1 MTILAPGP
9 VQTATATP
17 ALSARG
23 LRKVFAD
30 VVAAEGIDLDVYS
43 GEIHAVLGENG
54 AGKSTLMK
62 MLYGFYHP
70 DGGRIELHG
79 KPGLFGSPSEARNAG
94 IGMVFQNFTLVPAL
108 TVLENVALADPGRS
122 LRFDR
127 RALAARLVELSQRYG
142 LAIDPHARVA
152 DISVGERQRVEI
164 LKLLAS
170 DARVL
175 IFDEPTSVLAPQ
187 EVDGLLA
194 VLKHLRADGYAVL
207 LISHK
212 MREVFA
218 CADRITVL
226 RRGRVV
232 STGLLGEYTQQRLLE
247 QMLGDRVQEADA
259 FTAAPGTSLGPGIRI
274 EDVTFEGE
282 DGRAALRGVT
292 IDVPRGHI
300 VGVAAIAGNGQ
311 AALSEVLLGLGKL
324 KHGTVH
330 FNGTDVTHRSA
341 GERLASGLGV
351 VAEDPV
357 VQGGVG
363 PMSVRE
369 NLMLTRGPFPGK
381 GSVFLALRKVAHT
394 AAAIAERSPFPMPA
408 LARQLETLSGGNVQR
423 VVLARE
429 IRDHSQYLL
438 AYYPSRGLDVASS
451 RAVQRLLVAHRDEG
465 AAVLL
470 VSEDLDELMALSDTI
485 VVMRHGAVAGILQR
499 PQFDPHHI
507 GKLMT
512 GEAA

>member
-1 MTILAPGP
+1 
-9 VQTATATP
+9 
-17 ALSARG
+17 
-23 LRKVFAD
+23 
-30 VVAAEGIDLDVYS
+30 
-43 GEIHAVLGENG
+43 
-54 AGKSTLMK
+54 MK

-70 DGGRIELHG
+70 DDGQIELHG

-127 RALAARLVELSQRYG
+127 RALAARLLELSQRYG

-232 STGLLGEYTQQRLLE
+232 STGLLR
-247 QMLGDRVQEADA
+247 RIHAA
-259 FTAAPGTSLGPGIRI
+259 AAPGT
-274 EDVTFEGE
+274 D
-282 DGRAALRGVT
+282 
-292 IDVPRGHI
+292 
-300 VGVAAIAGNGQ
+300 AG
-311 AALSEVLLGLGKL
+311 
-324 KHGTVH
+324 
-330 FNGTDVTHRSA
+330 
-341 GERLASGLGV
+341 
-351 VAEDPV
+351 
-357 VQGGVG
+357 
-363 PMSVRE
+363 
-369 NLMLTRGPFPGK
+369 
-381 GSVFLALRKVAHT
+381 
-394 AAAIAERSPFPMPA
+394 
-408 LARQLETLSGGNVQR
+408 
-423 VVLARE
+423 
-429 IRDHSQYLL
+429 
-438 AYYPSRGLDVASS
+438 
-451 RAVQRLLVAHRDEG
+451 
-465 AAVLL
+465 
-470 VSEDLDELMALSDTI
+470 
-485 VVMRHGAVAGILQR
+485 
-499 PQFDPHHI
+499 
-507 GKLMT
+507 
-512 GEAA
+512 